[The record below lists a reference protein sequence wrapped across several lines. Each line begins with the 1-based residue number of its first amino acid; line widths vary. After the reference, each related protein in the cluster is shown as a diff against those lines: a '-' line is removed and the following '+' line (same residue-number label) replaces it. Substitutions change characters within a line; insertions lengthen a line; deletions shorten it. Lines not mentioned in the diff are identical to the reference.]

1 MEAAG
6 ALACCALEG
15 GVAVAVVGGA
25 FFFIAEDIVGLAD
38 FLEFVFGGFVAG
50 VFVGVEFYRE
60 FAVGFFDFVGAGGFF
75 DAEHFVVV
83 PFGHGGEGVGGRSLV
98 GSGVGSGWAA
108 AEDDGGGS
116 EETVAEFV
124 AFAGLGD
131 DGSFREGVVGL
142 LGDGVVEIGVEGTGD
157 GDFFDALVAEEVL
170 DLFQDHIEADEE
182 VGFFVFLASGLEPVV
197 EVIED
202 GEEAFEETGVAI
214 TGGFLHFA
222 GHAFAVVVE
231 FGGGAEGGVFPLGDF
246 HEGGVERVG
255 RGVRGEVLEFWV
267 LWVRCGVAHGLDLV
281 VAVGLEIRLRRWV
294 DAAECDLRTG
304 LAGLNLFS
312 RGRGEGWRRGCGYVK
327 MSSPVRSGGGRVGVM
342 RRILIAVMWMPVMG
356 AGAELTEE
364 QTAFFETKVRP
375 VLASACY
382 DCHGPGKQKGGLRVD
397 WREGLLKGGESGP
410 AIVPGDA
417 EGSLLVRAV
426 SGTHAELKMP
436 KNGEPLGAAAVA
448 DLKEWVRSGAPDP
461 RDRPSAGEGGDWAA
475 AFRLRREWWCWQPLK
490 EVEVPKVAGVRH
502 PVDRFLR
509 EAMAARGVEAAGVA
523 DAATLVRRAWF
534 VLAGM
539 PPTPEET
546 ARFLAG
552 WDGADGERRE
562 WGRVVDGLLASP
574 AFGERWARHWMDW
587 LRYAESHGSEGD
599 PAIPHAW
606 QYRDYLIRALN
617 ADVPYFQLV
626 REHLAGDLMEPR
638 VSADGKLN
646 EAAMGPAHL
655 RMVFHGFTPTDA
667 LDEFV
672 NFTDNQVD
680 VVSKAFLGLTV
691 SCARCHDHK
700 FDAIS
705 QKDYYAMFGVF
716 ANGRPGQ
723 VDAAADPGQRALV
736 GEMLALRGRYMREVL
751 AAWGAAGFAEGALG
765 RWVPGSAAEAKAAE
779 GDGLGP
785 LGVLLRMR
793 AAGEEGRAAEWARLQ
808 GLRDEY
814 VKRRQA
820 HGEARAHFRWTA
832 AAGGPGKVYRS
843 GPGFEAGGEKP
854 LVAVGAGGDEP
865 ALRFR
870 VAGEYS
876 DAATRLHRGVFQS
889 ERFESRGGRVWVR
902 ASGRNAS
909 VRLVIRNYP
918 RAGLVYPKTGLDHD
932 EMRWVSFDLDYWK
945 GETVHIEVLTNPD
958 HPVEAGGGERAWIG
972 VSEIFYPVDAA
983 VVPFEPAAALLG
995 VLDGEV
1001 PGSMGEL
1008 ENRYGKAL
1016 RAAVAGRL
1024 DDETAGFLNAA
1035 MQRGLLGTEPAVVA
1049 RVREEMGK
1057 LEGRVR
1063 APVRVPGVMETD
1075 AADWPLY
1082 VRGDIRKPGEAV
1094 PRGFLSALD
1103 GRPYE
1108 TAGSGRL
1115 ELAERIA
1122 GPGSALAA
1130 RVVVNRLWHH
1140 VFGRGL
1146 VATTDNFG
1154 KLGELPSHPEL
1165 LDWLAGEFLRNG
1177 GSIKAMLRLLVT
1189 SEAFLAQSAA
1199 SPAAAAKDPDNALL
1213 SHWTLRRLEAEAI
1226 RDAMVAMTGRME
1238 PGGGPGV
1245 EGGVPRRS
1253 VYVRVIRNAPDAFL
1267 TVFDAPIPSSTRGR
1281 RDSTNVPAQALTLMN
1296 APLVQG
1302 WAREWAERVAKGT
1315 ADRAEQVRRFYVEG
1329 FQRVPSG
1336 EEVERSLRWM
1346 EEAEMAGRVKAEKEE
1361 RMRRELA
1368 EARAAQEAMVAPV
1381 VAKLRSAVP
1390 SADTAPAAMAEW
1402 DFEGEVSAIPL
1413 RLHGGAKIEKG
1424 ALVLNGRDAWASTGP
1439 LGVTLRAKTLEAW
1452 VTLSTL
1458 EQAGG
1463 GVFTVQDL
1471 TGTTFDAVVFGE
1483 QDPRQW
1489 LAGSNVFARTKPAK
1503 GPPETDAATRPVHVA
1518 ITWAEDG
1525 TIRLFRDGLPY
1536 GRPYK
1541 SSGPVAFAAGQT
1553 MMQLGCRHG
1562 NPEGNRLLS
1571 GSIHRARLYDRALS
1585 AEEVGRSAGLEGVF
1599 ISRERM
1605 LEALTPAELE
1615 RYSKFDAVIAPL
1627 EIALAAES
1635 PAAPADPLASFALAL
1650 LNAKEFIYLR

>member
-1 MEAAG
+1 
-6 ALACCALEG
+6 
-15 GVAVAVVGGA
+15 
-25 FFFIAEDIVGLAD
+25 
-38 FLEFVFGGFVAG
+38 
-50 VFVGVEFYRE
+50 
-60 FAVGFFDFVGAGGFF
+60 
-75 DAEHFVVV
+75 
-83 PFGHGGEGVGGRSLV
+83 
-98 GSGVGSGWAA
+98 
-108 AEDDGGGS
+108 
-116 EETVAEFV
+116 
-124 AFAGLGD
+124 
-131 DGSFREGVVGL
+131 
-142 LGDGVVEIGVEGTGD
+142 
-157 GDFFDALVAEEVL
+157 
-170 DLFQDHIEADEE
+170 
-182 VGFFVFLASGLEPVV
+182 
-197 EVIED
+197 
-202 GEEAFEETGVAI
+202 
-214 TGGFLHFA
+214 
-222 GHAFAVVVE
+222 
-231 FGGGAEGGVFPLGDF
+231 
-246 HEGGVERVG
+246 
-255 RGVRGEVLEFWV
+255 
-267 LWVRCGVAHGLDLV
+267 
-281 VAVGLEIRLRRWV
+281 
-294 DAAECDLRTG
+294 
-304 LAGLNLFS
+304 
-312 RGRGEGWRRGCGYVK
+312 
-327 MSSPVRSGGGRVGVM
+327 M
-342 RRILIAVMWMPVMG
+342 RRIMIALMWVPVMG

-364 QTAFFETKVRP
+364 QTAFFETKIRP

-382 DCHGPGKQKGGLRVD
+382 DCHGGVKQKGGLRVD

-410 AIVPGDA
+410 AIVPGDP

-426 SGTHAELKMP
+426 SGTHGELKMP
-436 KNGEPLGAAAVA
+436 KDGDPLGAAVVA
-448 DLKEWVRSGAPDP
+448 DLKEWIRGGAPDP
-461 RDRPSAGEGGDWAA
+461 RDRPVAGEGGDWAA

-490 EVEVPKVAGVRH
+490 EAGVPEVAGVGH

-509 EAMAARGVEAAGVA
+509 KAMAARGVEAAGVA

-534 VLAGM
+534 VLAGV

-546 ARFLAG
+546 ARFVAA

-626 REHLAGDLMEPR
+626 REHLAGDLMPPR
-638 VSADGKLN
+638 ISADGKVN

-723 VDAAADPGQRALV
+723 LDVAADPGQRALAD
-736 GEMLALRGRYMREVL
+736 EMIGLRGRYVREVL
-751 AAWGAAGFAEGALG
+751 GAWGATGFAEGALE
-765 RWVPGSAAEAKAAE
+765 RWVPGSEAAAKVAD

-793 AAGEEGRAAEWARLQ
+793 AAGEGGRAAEWARLQ
-808 GLRDEY
+808 GQRDEY

-820 HGEARAHFRWTA
+820 HGEARVHFRWTA

-843 GPGFEAGGEKP
+843 GPGLEAGGEKP
-854 LVAVGAGGDEP
+854 LVALGVGGDEP
-865 ALRFR
+865 AMRFR
-870 VAGEYS
+870 GAGEYS

-918 RAGLVYPKTGLDHD
+918 RAGLVYPKSGLDHD

-945 GETVHIEVLTNPD
+945 GETVHIELLTNPD
-958 HPVEAGGGERAWIG
+958 HPVEAGGGERAWFG

-983 VVPFEPAAALLG
+983 AVPFAPAATLLA

-1001 PGSMGEL
+1001 PGSIREL

-1016 RAAVAGRL
+1016 LAAVAGRP
-1024 DDETAGFLNAA
+1024 DDETAGFLNFAI
-1035 MQRGLLGTEPAVVA
+1035 QSGLLGPEPGVA
-1049 RVREEMGK
+1049 AKVREEQAK

-1063 APVRVPGVMETD
+1063 APVRVPGVVEAD
-1075 AADWPLY
+1075 SSDWPLY
-1082 VRGDIRKPGEAV
+1082 VRGDIRKSGETV
-1094 PRGFLSALD
+1094 PRAFLSALD

-1189 SEAFLAQSAA
+1189 SEAFMAQAAA
-1199 SPAAAAKDPDNALL
+1199 SPVAAVKDPANELL

-1226 RDAMVAMTGRME
+1226 RDAMLAMTGRLE
-1238 PGGGPGV
+1238 PGGGAGV
-1245 EGGVPRRS
+1245 EGSVPRRS
-1253 VYVRVIRNAPDAFL
+1253 VYVRVIRNAPDPFL

-1302 WAREWAERVAKGT
+1302 WARDWAERVARGT

-1329 FQRVPSG
+1329 FQRVPTG
-1336 EEVERSLRWM
+1336 EELERSLRWM
-1346 EEAEMAGRVKAEKEE
+1346 AEAEMAGRVKAVKEE
-1361 RMRRELA
+1361 RMRREIA
-1368 EARAAQEAMVAPV
+1368 EARAAQETLIAPV
-1381 VAKLRSAVP
+1381 VAKLREAVP
-1390 SADTAPAAMAEW
+1390 SAETAPAAMAEW
-1402 DFEGEVSAIPL
+1402 DFETEASAIPL
-1413 RLHGGAKIEKG
+1413 RLHGGAKIENG

-1439 LGVTLRAKTLEAW
+1439 LGLTLGARTLEAW

-1471 TGTTFDAVVFGE
+1471 SGATFDAIVYGE
-1483 QDPRQW
+1483 QSAGQW
-1489 LAGSNVFARTKPAK
+1489 MAGSNVFARTKPAN
-1503 GPPETDAATRPVHVA
+1503 GPVETDAATRPVHVA
-1518 ITWAEDG
+1518 ITWAADG

-1536 GRPYK
+1536 GRPYR
-1541 SSGPVAFAAGQT
+1541 SSGLVTFGAGQS
-1553 MMQLGCRHG
+1553 MLQLGCRHG
-1562 NPEGNRLLS
+1562 NAEGNRLLS

-1585 AEEVGRSAGLEGVF
+1585 AEEIAHSAVLEGVV
-1599 ISRERM
+1599 IPRGRI
-1605 LEALTPAELE
+1605 LEALSADELA
-1615 RYSKFDAVIAPL
+1615 RYSKLDAVIAPL
-1627 EIALAAES
+1627 EIALAAER
-1635 PAAPADPLASFALAL
+1635 PEAPGDPLQSFALAL